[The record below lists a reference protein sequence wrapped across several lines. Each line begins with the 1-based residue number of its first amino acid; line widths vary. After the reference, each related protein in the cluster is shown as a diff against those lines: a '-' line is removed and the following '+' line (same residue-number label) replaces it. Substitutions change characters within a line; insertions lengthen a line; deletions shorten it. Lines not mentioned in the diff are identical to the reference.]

1 MKNKT
6 LLTTCAVGDLYI
18 EKVLSFLETDFSKNF
33 NIHILTD
40 KPYLFPKG
48 PTVERYKEPIFN
60 FFDKFIFGINK
71 ILENQSLGLLYDADE
86 LVNLE
91 RDYSYFDF
99 DLPQLQFFQY
109 WTDKGTLSSLP
120 SEQHPFWDFF
130 QKIIKREEIQENDVL
145 LVHEDR
151 MLFPL
156 QDYSEFLTIFKSM
169 KEPFTKN
176 SYDHHGHKGGVG
188 NGEGVA
194 LGYTLLKTNMPYK
207 VIFGSNP

>member
-6 LLTTCAVGDLYI
+6 LLTTCAVGDFYI
-18 EKVLSFLETDFSKNF
+18 EKVISFLETDFSKKF

-40 KPYLFPKG
+40 KPYLFDKG
-48 PTVERYKEPIFN
+48 PTVVRYNYPVFN

-71 ILENQSLGLLYDADE
+71 IQENKSLGLLYDADE

-91 RDYSYFDF
+91 RDYSFFDF

-120 SEQHPFWDFF
+120 PEQHPFWDFF